1 MVDPENPQYKK
12 PYCWKCK
19 GHTPFKTRTVTSTSD
34 YGRTGS
40 SRKVHDCLVCDDI
53 MKEPRVMD
61 SAYYG
66 PWGVGCLSVYFIITS
81 AGLLFF
87 AIDGA
92 ANGEHDKIFWVLGM
106 LALLAF
112 LLLVLPIV
120 VLLRAA
126 KRYATWKKWAEERGW
141 VEPPRKERAWKKG
154 DS

>member
-1 MVDPENPQYKK
+1 MADPQKPKYDK

-19 GHTPFKTRTVTSTSD
+19 GHTHFKTRTVTSTSD
-34 YGRTGS
+34 YGATGS
-40 SRKVHDCLVCDDI
+40 SRKVHNCRDCDDI
-53 MKEPRVMD
+53 MKEPRVLD

-66 PWGVGCLSVYFIITS
+66 PLGIGCLSVYFIITS
-81 AGLLFF
+81 VGLLFF

-92 ANGEHDKIFWVLGM
+92 ANGGHDKIIWILGM

-126 KRYATWKKWAEERGW
+126 KRYATWKQWAEERGW
-141 VEPPRKERAWKKG
+141 VEPSRKKRAWKKG
-154 DS
+154 DT

>member
-1 MVDPENPQYKK
+1 
-12 PYCWKCK
+12 
-19 GHTPFKTRTVTSTSD
+19 
-34 YGRTGS
+34 
-40 SRKVHDCLVCDDI
+40 

-92 ANGEHDKIFWVLGM
+92 ANGEHDKIIWVLGI
-106 LALLAF
+106 LAFAFLAF

-126 KRYATWKKWAEERGW
+126 KRYATWKQWAEERGW

>member
-1 MVDPENPQYKK
+1 MADPQKPKYDK

-34 YGRTGS
+34 NGATGS
-40 SRKVHDCLVCDDI
+40 SRKVHNCRDCDDI
-53 MKEPRVMD
+53 MKEPRVLD

-66 PWGVGCLSVYFIITS
+66 PLGIGCLSVYFIITS
-81 AGLLFF
+81 VGLLFF
-87 AIDGA
+87 AIDSA
-92 ANGEHDKIFWVLGM
+92 ANGEHDKIIWILVM

-112 LLLVLPIV
+112 ILLVLPIV

-126 KRYATWKKWAEERGW
+126 KRYAIWKKWAEERDW
-141 VEPPRKERAWKKG
+141 EEPPHKERAWKKG

>member
-1 MVDPENPQYKK
+1 MAASQEPQYDK

-34 YGRTGS
+34 YGATGS
-40 SRKVHDCLVCDDI
+40 SRKVHNCRDCDDI
-53 MKEPRVMD
+53 MKEPRVLD

-66 PWGVGCLSVYFIITS
+66 PLGIGCLSVYFIITS

-87 AIDGA
+87 AIDRA
-92 ANGEHDKIFWVLGM
+92 ANGEHDKIIWILGM

-126 KRYATWKKWAEERGW
+126 KRYATWKQWAEERGW
-141 VEPPRKERAWKKG
+141 VEPPRKERAWKNG
-154 DS
+154 DT